1 MTSVWSQPFG
11 GNPLGLEDALV
22 LLYFTADLF
31 YSSAPLPLRP
41 VAYNRGCRLMVIDWQ
56 FDFEITLKHPLHA
69 TPQMDRE
76 TLVLLGVIP
85 SYKIFVLIVK

>member
-31 YSSAPLPLRP
+31 YSSAPLPLCP

-69 TPQMDRE
+69 PPQMDRD

-85 SYKIFVLIVK
+85 SDKIFVLIEK